1 LIHSSTF
8 LNTIDFMQ
16 IKTVDVVKEIMDESN
31 ESVSLDDVLE
41 LFPTFEKMGNFK
53 DLICDSLRKYSQNVN
68 NMRSEMQLA
77 TESNARLREAVSKV
91 SKPKAIVDPLETICI
106 SCSRQISERPPAAA
120 GPSGGMLPSSYVFPT
135 GNVYHGACLCFESG
149 KLVEEEEKKVI
160 KDLAKCLSKL
170 QIIDD
175 TNMQRVENWKKSLE
189 NLIALQDPFC
199 GENVSCLVTKQF
211 LDPSDSE
218 DIWALG

>member
-1 LIHSSTF
+1 
-8 LNTIDFMQ
+8 
-16 IKTVDVVKEIMDESN
+16 
-31 ESVSLDDVLE
+31 
-41 LFPTFEKMGNFK
+41 
-53 DLICDSLRKYSQNVN
+53 
-68 NMRSEMQLA
+68 MR
-77 TESNARLREAVSKV
+77 
-91 SKPKAIVDPLETICI
+91 
-106 SCSRQISERPPAAA
+106 
-120 GPSGGMLPSSYVFPT
+120 PSSYVFPT